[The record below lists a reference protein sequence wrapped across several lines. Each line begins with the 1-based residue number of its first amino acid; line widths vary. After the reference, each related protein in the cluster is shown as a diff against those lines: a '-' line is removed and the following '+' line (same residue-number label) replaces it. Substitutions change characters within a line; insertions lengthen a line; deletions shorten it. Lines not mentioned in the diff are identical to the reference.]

1 MAPDAKALRKQLKG
15 VASPAVLDAVLQRH
29 GHAAHLGRLV
39 SPTPGEILFGRAV
52 TMQYRPIRNDLRD
65 DGKNSFAAKFYEGV
79 GDEPHDDKVLVMVSG
94 GHPQESLGGGT
105 KLSRLQNHGLAG
117 LVSDSH
123 LRDFHELAEYD
134 FVSYCRG
141 ETAQP
146 GDGVVMPWSVNAV
159 VSFAG
164 VTVAPGD
171 WIYADEHGA
180 VVIPG
185 SDVEGVV
192 SRAAELEEE
201 DAEWIRRIRD
211 EDPKVVVAKG
221 SGEK

>member
-1 MAPDAKALRKQLKG
+1 MTLDAKALRKKLKG

-39 SPTPGEILFGRAV
+39 SPTPGQVLFGKAV

-65 DGKNSFAAKFYEGV
+65 EGRNSFAAQFYRAL
-79 GDEPHDDKVLVMVSG
+79 GDEPHDDKVLVMASG
-94 GHPQESLGGGT
+94 GHPEESLGGGT
-105 KLSRLQNHGLAG
+105 KLSRLHNHGLAG
-117 LVSDSH
+117 LLSDSH

-134 FVSYCRG
+134 FVTYCRG

-146 GDGVVMPWSVNAV
+146 GDGVVMPWSVNEAV
-159 VSFAG
+159 SVGG

-171 WIYADEHGA
+171 YLYVDSHGG

-192 SRAAELEEE
+192 EEAVRLEEL
-201 DAEWIRRIRD
+201 DAEWIERIRD
-211 EDPKVVVAKG
+211 EDPKVVLTQG

>member
-1 MAPDAKALRKQLKG
+1 MSPDVKALRKQLKN

-29 GHAAHLGRLV
+29 GHTAHLGRLV
-39 SPTPGEILFGRAV
+39 TPTPGKALFGRVA
-52 TMQYRPIRNDLRD
+52 TLQYLPIRNDLRD
-65 DGKNSFAAKFYEGV
+65 EGKNSFAAKFYEAL
-79 GDEPHDDKVLVMVSG
+79 GDGPHEDQVLVLVSG
-94 GHPQESLGGGT
+94 GHPEESLGGGT
-105 KLSRLQNHGLAG
+105 KLSRLENHGLAG
-117 LVSDSH
+117 LVADGH

-146 GDGVVMPWSVNAV
+146 GDGVLMPWSANDV
-159 VSFAG
+159 VSFGG
-164 VTVAPGD
+164 VTVAPD
-171 WIYADEHGA
+171 DFVYADEHGA

-185 SDVEGVV
+185 RDVEDVV
-192 SRAAELEEE
+192 HQAVDLEEE

-211 EDPKVVVAKG
+211 EDPKVVLAKG